1 MKRAVATVLQY
12 RAAVLD
18 WAIVVVLCG
27 LTVVIWAAARPDQ
40 PLWSLPMDLT
50 ACVALAW
57 RRNRPLAVL
66 AFVIA
71 VDVAQIV
78 ADNQANTLIYVTL
91 IAIYSVA
98 AYASRKQAVVALLV
112 AYAAIFGALFSP
124 FATIE
129 GGVVEV
135 AAFMAAAAILGD
147 YIRTRRDYLAGVE
160 ERAARLERERDTQ
173 AQIVAAA
180 ERTRIAREMHD
191 VVAHSLSVM
200 VAQAD
205 AAAYVFDTK
214 PAQARQAIGT
224 VAETGRLALAEMHR
238 LLGVLRST
246 DGEGDLAPQPGVEQ
260 LDTLIART
268 QTAGLPVTL
277 TVQGSPVPLSAGLSL
292 TVYRIVQEALTNTL
306 KHAGPAV
313 TATVQLRY
321 LASELE
327 IDVTDTG
334 DRARYPRPDATT
346 ANGGH
351 GLTGMRERTA
361 VFGGDLQAGPLAGSG
376 WRIHARLPLEAPG

>member
-1 MKRAVATVLQY
+1 
-12 RAAVLD
+12 
-18 WAIVVVLCG
+18 
-27 LTVVIWAAARPDQ
+27 
-40 PLWSLPMDLT
+40 MDLA
-50 ACVALAW
+50 ACLALAW
-57 RRNRPLAVL
+57 RRTRPLAVL
-66 AFVIA
+66 AFVVA

-78 ADNQANTLIYVTL
+78 ADIQANTLIYVTL

-98 AYASRKQAVVALLV
+98 AYASRRQAVVACSGLRRHLRRPV
-112 AYAAIFGALFSP
+112 VTVSRRSRAASWRSP
-124 FATIE
+124 RL
-129 GGVVEV
+129 
-135 AAFMAAAAILGD
+135 MAAAAVLGD

-160 ERAARLERERDTQ
+160 ERAARLERERDAQ

-224 VAETGRLALAEMHR
+224 VAETGRLALTEMHR

-246 DGEGDLAPQPGVEQ
+246 DGEGDLTPQPGVDQ
-260 LDTLIART
+260 LDSLIART

-313 TATVQLRY
+313 IATVQLRY
-321 LASELE
+321 LANELE

-334 DRARYPRPDATT
+334 RLAGGAHPDPMIP
-346 ANGGH
+346 NGGH
-351 GLTGMRERTA
+351 GLAGMRERTA
-361 VFGGDLQAGPLAGSG
+361 VYGGACRPVRSRAAAGGSTHG
-376 WRIHARLPLEAPG
+376 CRWRRRGDHLGGPGGRPAAAAARLPHGAGRPAGHDRRRRGRRR